1 MHAWRALG
9 GTLSFATGGV
19 AVSLLPGPTYM
30 LVLVTAGTSPLAAE
44 IVAHLRAAGHRC
56 RLTDRRAPAAGGGEA
71 VTVCALDAG
80 ADDPTTD
87 ELMVGVDHVVHVEPA
102 LLPTAT
108 AVVSSASVPALV
120 PAFYSYSR

>member
-1 MHAWRALG
+1 M
-9 GTLSFATGGV
+9 
-19 AVSLLPGPTYM
+19 P
-30 LVLVTAGTSPLAAE
+30 
-44 IVAHLRAAGHRC
+44 RC

-102 LLPTAT
+102 LLPAAT
-108 AVVSSASVPALV
+108 AVVSSATGKEPCERQAVEWLDSSTRCTYNLLSA
-120 PAFYSYSR
+120 ASIAS